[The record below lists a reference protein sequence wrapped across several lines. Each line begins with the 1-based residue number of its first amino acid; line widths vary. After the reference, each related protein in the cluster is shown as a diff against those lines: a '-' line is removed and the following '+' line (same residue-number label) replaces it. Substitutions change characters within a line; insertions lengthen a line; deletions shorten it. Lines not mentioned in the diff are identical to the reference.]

1 MKTLCRRVLVVC
13 ALLLALCLFAV
24 VIYLRQPIFGEL
36 PQGERLTRLQA
47 SPNYRNDAFQN
58 LTDTPFL
65 TNGATQWSIRKEN
78 FLADKGMPRPL
89 LDIPTRKTDLRALD
103 RNKDLAVWLGHSS
116 WYIQLGGKRILLD
129 PVLSDHA
136 APLPGLIPAFS
147 GTSIYS
153 LQDMPP
159 IDLLLISHD
168 HYDHLDY
175 STIVALRPLVKK
187 VAAGL
192 GMGAHF
198 ELWGYDP
205 ETVQEL
211 DWYDSLLLS
220 KDVRVHVT
228 PARHYSGRTLT
239 RNQSLWVGF
248 VLQSTHRRLFFSGD
262 SGYGTHFADIGK
274 RYGPFDWVTLD
285 SGQYDPRWA
294 HLHMNPEEA
303 ARAAEDLGARAL
315 TPSHVGRFT
324 LASHDWN
331 DPFKRL
337 AIASEG
343 RSYVLWTPMIGQPVQ
358 FDLRTQSFEYWWI
371 NVDG

>member
-1 MKTLCRRVLVVC
+1 MRKFWRRVLVVLF
-13 ALLLALCLFAV
+13 LLTVVGISAV
-24 VIYLRQPIFGEL
+24 MINLRQPVFGQL
-36 PQGERLTRLQA
+36 PEGERIAYVQA
-47 SPNYRNDAFQN
+47 SPNYRGDAFQN
-58 LTDTPFL
+58 LSDTPFL

-78 FLADKGMPRPL
+78 FFADEGMPRPL
-89 LDIPTRKTDLRALD
+89 HDLPTRKTDLRALD
-103 RNKDLAVWLGHSS
+103 PQEDLAIWLGHSS
-116 WYIQLGGKRILLD
+116 WYVQLGGKRILLD
-129 PVLSDHA
+129 PVFSDHA
-136 APLPGLIPAFS
+136 APLPGVVKAFS

-153 LQDMPP
+153 VQDMPP

-168 HYDHLDY
+168 HYDHLDHA
-175 STIVALRPLVKK
+175 TILALRPLVKE

-192 GMGAHF
+192 GIGAHF
-198 ELWGYDP
+198 ELWGYNP
-205 ETVQEL
+205 ANIHEL
-211 DWYDSLLLS
+211 DWYDSVELG

-248 VLQSTHRRLFFSGD
+248 ALESAQRRLFFSGD
-262 SGYGTHFADIGK
+262 SGYGAHFADIGN

-294 HLHMNPEEA
+294 NLHMNPEEA
-303 ARAAEDLGARAL
+303 ARAASDLGARAL

-337 AIASEG
+337 VHASEG
-343 RSYVLWTPMIGQPVQ
+343 RPYGHWIPMIGQPVL
-358 FDLRTQSFEYWWI
+358 FDGRDQSFEPWWN
-371 NVDG
+371 NVD